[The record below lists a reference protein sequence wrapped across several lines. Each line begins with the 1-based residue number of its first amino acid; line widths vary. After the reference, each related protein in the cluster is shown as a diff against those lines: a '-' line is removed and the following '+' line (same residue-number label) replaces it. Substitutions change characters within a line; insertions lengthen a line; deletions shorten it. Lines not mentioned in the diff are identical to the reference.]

1 MLLKNPNQINLYYN
15 PQTNLG
21 KKCLAIANANKSIVN
36 PIDITKTRVSQTDWS
51 QMAEMLKIEIPD
63 LIDRTTRFIKE
74 KTNGD
79 LNIDDFAA
87 LKIIQNNPEVV
98 TKPVAIYKD
107 KIVLASHANDLLK
120 LQSPDTGNIRIP

>member
-15 PQTNLG
+15 PQTETG

-51 QMAEMLKIEIPD
+51 QMAEMLNNTVQD
-63 LIDRTTRFIKE
+63 LIDETSDFVKE

-79 LNIDDFAA
+79 LDLDDFAA

-98 TKPVAIYKD
+98 KKPIAIYKD
-107 KIVLASHANDLLK
+107 KIVMANHENDLLK
-120 LQSPDTGNIRIP
+120 LQSPDTGDIRIP